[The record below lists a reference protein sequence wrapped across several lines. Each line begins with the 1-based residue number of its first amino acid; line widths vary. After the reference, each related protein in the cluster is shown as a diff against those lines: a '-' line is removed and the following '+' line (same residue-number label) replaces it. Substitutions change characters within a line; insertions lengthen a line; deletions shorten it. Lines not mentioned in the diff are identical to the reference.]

1 MIGPVELIVAAF
13 HDEGKASEVLK
24 HLRGLEKEDVILLV
38 NAAILKKDIN
48 GKVSLEETEDIRP
61 GKGAVFGAI
70 AGGLIGL
77 LGGSLGVV
85 VGATVGAA
93 TGSLAA
99 GKIDMGFPDET
110 LKELQE
116 TLKPN
121 SSAILALI
129 QYQWVDRVLVELDKY
144 EVTLFRQSLKDEL
157 ATQLSGEQS
166 TSD

>member
-1 MIGPVELIVAAF
+1 MVGPVELIVAAF
-13 HDEGKASEVLK
+13 HDEEKASEVLK
-24 HLRGLEKEDVILLV
+24 HLRILEKEDFILIA

-48 GKVSLEETEDIRP
+48 GKVSLEETEDIHP

-77 LGGSLGVV
+77 LGGPLGVV

-93 TGSLAA
+93 TGGLAA

-121 SSAILALI
+121 TSAILALI
-129 QYQWVDRVLVELDKY
+129 QYQWVDRVLVELDNY
-144 EVTLFRQSLKDEL
+144 EATLFRQSLKDEL
-157 ATQLSGEQS
+157 ATQLSADQNS
-166 TSD
+166 PD